1 VQPSTRVEQPL
12 RWAVVLAALDPAIGH
27 EQAGARRALVVSY
40 EPFHRSG
47 LMTVCPITA
56 ARSDARYPGDV
67 PIPVWVAGQT
77 KPGVIL
83 CQHLRTISAER
94 IVRDEY
100 TGGIVLHYL
109 SDPVLRAAVR
119 RAIAHHLSLD
129 IPAVSDDAVG

>member
-1 VQPSTRVEQPL
+1 MQV
-12 RWAVVLAALDPAIGH
+12 ALDPEVGH
-27 EQAGARRALVVSY
+27 EQAGTRRALVVSY

-67 PIPVWVAGQT
+67 PIPVGVAGQT

-83 CQHLRTISAER
+83 CQQLRTISAER
-94 IVRDEY
+94 IVRDED

-109 SDPVLRAAVR
+109 SDPELRAAVR
-119 RAIAHHLSLD
+119 RAIAHQLGLD
-129 IPAVSDDAVG
+129 IPAVSDGAVG